1 MAKLRNS
8 NKESAFRKNLR
19 KLFSGD
25 VLVDMGGGNRKRLD
39 VDSSS
44 KSSTYASYTDKIKR
58 SKRTYLPRLNNSFNR
73 TKLFRKYEQMDRDS
87 IISSALDIYADES
100 TTKNSEGNML
110 SIKSD
115 NNNIVKHLN
124 VLYYQILNIEFN
136 LWTWIRTM
144 VKYGDCFTYNIVEK
158 NKGIINTHFISNY
171 DIERQEEDDEIKF
184 KLLNGIKINDGNQ
197 DRETLYNFEV
207 SHFRLLNDNNYLPY
221 GRSLLEGTRK
231 TWEQLILMEDAML
244 LHRIMRSPER
254 RKYKIDV
261 SNIPPKD
268 VDAYMEE
275 IINSVKKT
283 PYIDEQT
290 GEYNLRYNLESS
302 IDDIFLPVR
311 GDRSGNEVETLS
323 GLDWNGIDDI
333 EYLKNKMMA
342 SLKIPKPFL
351 GYDESV
357 EGKCISPETEIPL
370 INGETKKAKTLI
382 EDYKNNIKNYA
393 YSLDE
398 NTGKIVAGEIE
409 WAGYTRLNTQIVRV
423 WLDNGEYLDTTPD
436 HYFLKRNGEWVQAQ
450 ELQPE
455 DSLMP
460 LYLSNGGY
468 KNHYTTVY
476 NFVNEKYDLVHKNV
490 AEQYELIDNRSK
502 VIHHKDFDSRNND
515 PDNLDCSMGFYEHRK
530 FHADHMKEMNKSPN
544 MIAWRSSDEFKENCS
559 KAGKIGGKKAGVK
572 LGKWVKENGPSN
584 KKEDVYILCDVCGE
598 RVKVDYYRKD
608 SAKTCGRKS
617 CTVEYFSKTKKENIL
632 YNQKYHLITFENLIE
647 KSKISNSFKELETNL
662 GVNRRT
668 LNKIFDF
675 YGIVDKYSFIEDYMP
690 LALKNVSFVN
700 NFRQLEYKNHSVSA
714 IEWLDDNMN
723 TCDISVKKYHNFGTK
738 AGVIIHNSTLASMD
752 LRFARTIEYVQ
763 RIVESELK
771 KMGVVH
777 LYALGFGA
785 EDVLNFDISLT
796 NPSII
801 YEQEKVSLLSE
812 KIRLA
817 QDMADSQ
824 MFSFKDI
831 YQRVFD
837 MSAEDLEQNKK
848 DIIRDYKFKFRL
860 EQLER
865 EGNDPQETKQSV
877 GTPHDLAML
886 NYSEPGEPGAPKGGF
901 EDSGRPPE
909 GTKYNTQ
916 NHPHGRNSL
925 GKDSYKKVS
934 TRNDRS
940 SKVKHDFKSGKPL
953 ALENERIKKENIME
967 MMFGSKKNKT

>member
-357 EGKCISPETEIPL
+357 EGK
-370 INGETKKAKTLI
+370 
-382 EDYKNNIKNYA
+382 
-393 YSLDE
+393 
-398 NTGKIVAGEIE
+398 
-409 WAGYTRLNTQIVRV
+409 
-423 WLDNGEYLDTTPD
+423 
-436 HYFLKRNGEWVQAQ
+436 
-450 ELQPE
+450 
-455 DSLMP
+455 
-460 LYLSNGGY
+460 
-468 KNHYTTVY
+468 
-476 NFVNEKYDLVHKNV
+476 
-490 AEQYELIDNRSK
+490 
-502 VIHHKDFDSRNND
+502 
-515 PDNLDCSMGFYEHRK
+515 
-530 FHADHMKEMNKSPN
+530 
-544 MIAWRSSDEFKENCS
+544 
-559 KAGKIGGKKAGVK
+559 
-572 LGKWVKENGPSN
+572 
-584 KKEDVYILCDVCGE
+584 
-598 RVKVDYYRKD
+598 
-608 SAKTCGRKS
+608 
-617 CTVEYFSKTKKENIL
+617 
-632 YNQKYHLITFENLIE
+632 
-647 KSKISNSFKELETNL
+647 
-662 GVNRRT
+662 
-668 LNKIFDF
+668 
-675 YGIVDKYSFIEDYMP
+675 
-690 LALKNVSFVN
+690 
-700 NFRQLEYKNHSVSA
+700 
-714 IEWLDDNMN
+714 
-723 TCDISVKKYHNFGTK
+723 
-738 AGVIIHNSTLASMD
+738 STLASMD